1 MARYFIADQKHIWA
15 RKPGEKQSPYSPHNP
30 TSALFADGI
39 MTPGWVGKYRD
50 QQPAIVVAFHD
61 LWESIDKD
69 PLHAST
75 ISGME
80 RDHDGITAT
89 EINEQKSNAIASGA
103 KFAVVF
109 TLKKSQS
116 DHPVVEERLA
126 YFKRTCALDRNVVFT
141 LSVLGADGSLK
152 DLSKPLERYC

>member
-1 MARYFIADQKHIWA
+1 
-15 RKPGEKQSPYSPHNP
+15 
-30 TSALFADGI
+30 
-39 MTPGWVGKYRD
+39 MTPLWIAKYRD

-75 ISGME
+75 VSGME

-89 EINEQKSNAIASGA
+89 EINEQKNLAIAAGA

-109 TLKKSQS
+109 TLKKSPS
-116 DHPVVEERLA
+116 DHPVVEERLS
-126 YFKRTCALDRNVVFT
+126 YFKRTCSLDRNVVFT
-141 LSVLGADGSLK
+141 LSVMNSDGSVK
-152 DLSKPLERYC
+152 DFTKPLERYRKS